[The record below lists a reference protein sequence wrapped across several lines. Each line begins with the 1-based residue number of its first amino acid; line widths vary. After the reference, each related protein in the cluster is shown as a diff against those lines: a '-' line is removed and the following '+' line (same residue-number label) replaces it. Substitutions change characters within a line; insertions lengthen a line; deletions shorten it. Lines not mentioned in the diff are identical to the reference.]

1 MYNTQSLK
9 IQKTKSLWFS
19 KRILNV
25 EIQFVKDVPSWAGSH
40 LPGLMLQEAN
50 S

>member
-9 IQKTKSLWFS
+9 ILLQETKKNLWFS

-25 EIQFVKDVPSWAGSH
+25 EIQFVKEAP
-40 LPGLMLQEAN
+40 LELGLSYLV
-50 S
+50 